1 MRDGNTHKTII
12 LGRQLSNMKSYSC
25 NICNRRSS
33 NALKKREVVNQSF
46 CFITN
51 NCSFFSTKLTIQSFL
66 FNGRVSTEVW
76 GVNKLFHMQYT
87 IFWLIW
93 IFFRK
98 PVFTLIARMT
108 IFLHNYHKT
117 YRHTHQIKWLHGK
130 VMIAL
135 QLLFL
140 LISEF
145 EEKRYIR
152 HYKKLINENNLCV
165 ELGVIIPNTL
175 KMCNI

>member
-1 MRDGNTHKTII
+1 M
-12 LGRQLSNMKSYSC
+12 QC
-25 NICNRRSS
+25 
-33 NALKKREVVNQSF
+33 AWVNQSF

-76 GVNKLFHMQYT
+76 GANKLFHMQYT

-117 YRHTHQIKWLHGK
+117 YRHTHTHQIKRLHGT

-140 LISEF
+140 LILKF
-145 EEKRYIR
+145 EEKWNTLSSKER
-152 HYKKLINENNLCV
+152 KEENNWCI
-165 ELGVIIPNTL
+165 ELGV
-175 KMCNI
+175 M

>member
-25 NICNRRSS
+25 NICNRRRTA
-33 NALKKREVVNQSF
+33 NALKKEREAVNQSF

-66 FNGRVSTEVW
+66 FNGRVWTEVW
-76 GVNKLFHMQYT
+76 GANKLFHMQYT

-98 PVFTLIARMT
+98 PVFTLTARMT
-108 IFLHNYHKT
+108 IFLHNYLKT
-117 YRHTHQIKWLHGK
+117 YRHTHIHTHQIKRLHGK

-140 LISEF
+140 LILKF
-145 EEKRYIR
+145 EENG
-152 HYKKLINENNLCV
+152 IN
-165 ELGVIIPNTL
+165 
-175 KMCNI
+175 